1 MTIGST
7 IDIGNYPELSARGS
21 AVSPDAYVL
30 GANKVIA
37 VGGTDGD
44 AVGAFSF
51 ILVVS

>member
-1 MTIGST
+1 MLQRPVRDEMI
-7 IDIGNYPELSARGS
+7 PAH
-21 AVSPDAYVL
+21 AVL
-30 GANKVIA
+30 GANKGIA